1 MNVLEGL
8 EVAIELIDNTADD
21 ARMDG
26 NVPGYKYY
34 KEAYEAVK
42 SIYLQIRSKEIEWN
56 VRN

>member
-42 SIYLQIRSKEIEWN
+42 SVYLQIKSKEIE
-56 VRN
+56 

>member
-1 MNVLEGL
+1 MNVLKGL

-34 KEAYEAVK
+34 QEACEAVK
-42 SIYLQIRSKEIEWN
+42 SVYLQIRSRSEE
-56 VRN
+56 